1 LARQCYAAADKSE
14 PSIFDRDDP
23 GKRGALLAARRS
35 SGGSKRRAGHVMET
49 LTFEIADAF
58 SRASEMR

>member
-1 LARQCYAAADKSE
+1 MATFSDFLAT
-14 PSIFDRDDP
+14 FDADP